1 MGALGFLASLWAME
15 YFEHIQLRQ
24 HYQAALRRCEQ
35 ALLPSGEPNR
45 TTARLAAEIMQ
56 KALQERNEAGN
67 RMFSHRRTCPVCT
80 RNLKVV
86 HSPGR
91 A

>member
-1 MGALGFLASLWAME
+1 MGAPGFLASLWAME
-15 YFEHIQLRQ
+15 CVEHIQLRQ

-35 ALLPSGEPNR
+35 AVLVRSGEPNS

-56 KALQERNEAGN
+56 KALEERNEAGN
-67 RMFSHRRTCPVCT
+67 RMFLHRRTCPVCT

-86 HSPGR
+86 HSSK
-91 A
+91 